1 MNEELEKLN
10 ELYLKSV
17 KQLKALLKENKELT
31 SQEWNDYAN
40 KNKLLSAITIMA
52 RDEIKSWED
61 LIDKYKIVKEKRKR
75 NVFLEI
81 KKVRR
86 KLDDN
91 IAKNGLQDK
100 QTRIYSDEI
109 DILINEYYKSKEIRE
124 YPVISNMLTYYK
136 KSYEELKK
144 VTKEFNEFP
153 STKAWNKYALEHN
166 CLSSTAMQYI
176 SMLDWH
182 KLRTKIKAEI
192 NTKI

>member
-1 MNEELEKLN
+1 MKQQLEELN

-52 RDEIKSWED
+52 RDELKSWED
-61 LIDKYKIVKEKRKR
+61 LIEKYKIVKEKRKR
-75 NVFLEI
+75 NVYLEI

-109 DILINEYYKSKEIRE
+109 DILINEYYKSKQIRK
-124 YPVISNMLTYYK
+124 YPAYSNIITYYE
-136 KSYEELKK
+136 KSYKELKK
-144 VTKEFNEFP
+144 ITKEFNEFP
-153 STKAWNKYALEHN
+153 STNAWNKYALEHN